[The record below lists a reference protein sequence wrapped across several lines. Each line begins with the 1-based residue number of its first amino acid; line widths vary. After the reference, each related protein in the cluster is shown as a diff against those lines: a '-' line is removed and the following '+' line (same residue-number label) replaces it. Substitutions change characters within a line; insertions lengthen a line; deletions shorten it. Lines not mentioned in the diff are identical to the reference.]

1 MKKVLAFILCLICG
15 LSDIPAQQSPG
26 GSGGGSRRMDAN
38 GDGKISREEFPG
50 PKEYFDQFDKDK
62 DNFLSEAERN
72 AMREDRGRNGLGGRG
87 NRGGPF
93 RRPGSS
99 AEPNQSEKMFSDIDS
114 NGDKSLS
121 PAEWQAYYEKILSA
135 ADTNQDKKI
144 SALEWQAWRN
154 SNPTNPRPGN
164 RGNGGPEV
172 GEGAPSVSAQF
183 MTQKGEL
190 EFNKIT
196 RLSVIIFG
204 SYT

>member
-1 MKKVLAFILCLICG
+1 
-15 LSDIPAQQSPG
+15 
-26 GSGGGSRRMDAN
+26 MDAN

-72 AMREDRGRNGLGGRG
+72 AMREDRGRNGFGGRG
-87 NRGGPF
+87 NGGGPF

-99 AEPNQSEKMFSDIDS
+99 TEPSQSQTMFSDIDS

-172 GEGAPSVSAQF
+172 GKGAPSVSAQF

>member
-1 MKKVLAFILCLICG
+1 
-15 LSDIPAQQSPG
+15 
-26 GSGGGSRRMDAN
+26 MDAN

-50 PKEYFDQFDKDK
+50 PKEYFDQFDKDN

-72 AMREDRGRNGLGGRG
+72 AMREDRGRNGFGGRG
-87 NRGGPF
+87 NGGGPF

-99 AEPNQSEKMFSDIDS
+99 TEPSQSEKMFSDIDS

-154 SNPTNPRPGN
+154 SNPTNPRPAN
-164 RGNGGPEV
+164 RGNSGPEV
-172 GEGAPSVSAQF
+172 GKEAPSVSAQF

>member
-1 MKKVLAFILCLICG
+1 MKKMVAFILCLSCG

-26 GSGGGSRRMDAN
+26 ESGGFGRRMDTN

-62 DNFLSEAERN
+62 DNFLSEVERN
-72 AMREDRGRNGLGGRG
+72 AMREDRGRNGLDGRG

-99 AEPNQSEKMFSDIDS
+99 IEPNQSEKMFSDIDS
-114 NGDKSLS
+114 NGDQSLS
-121 PAEWQAYYEKILSA
+121 PAEWQAYYQKILSA

-164 RGNGGPEV
+164 RGNNGPEV
-172 GEGAPSVSAQF
+172 GKEAPNVSAQF

>member
-1 MKKVLAFILCLICG
+1 
-15 LSDIPAQQSPG
+15 
-26 GSGGGSRRMDAN
+26 
-38 GDGKISREEFPG
+38 
-50 PKEYFDQFDKDK
+50 
-62 DNFLSEAERN
+62 
-72 AMREDRGRNGLGGRG
+72 
-87 NRGGPF
+87 
-93 RRPGSS
+93 
-99 AEPNQSEKMFSDIDS
+99 MFSDIDS

-144 SALEWQAWRN
+144 SVLEWQAWRN
-154 SNPTNPRPGN
+154 SNPTNPRPAN
-164 RGNGGPEV
+164 RGNSGPEV
-172 GEGAPSVSAQF
+172 GKEAPSVSAQF